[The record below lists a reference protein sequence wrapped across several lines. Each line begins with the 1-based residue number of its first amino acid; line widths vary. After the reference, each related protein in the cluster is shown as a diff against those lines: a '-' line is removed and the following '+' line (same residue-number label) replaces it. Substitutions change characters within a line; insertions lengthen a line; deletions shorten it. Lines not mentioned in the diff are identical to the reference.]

1 MIETKLSLF
10 SLQEELE
17 TQQATVTSENSELFF
32 EAGNCSGH
40 IFEETVPEEYL
51 ILSDPLNTSDHE
63 SIIRTLCSHI
73 GYCNKNNLNAGH
85 PYGAMLDVK
94 ELRLGHLDTYA
105 YFFTK
110 VIDRPD
116 GFPHYRKPAGT
127 YAAAY
132 LKGDYYDSEAI
143 YRKIFQWIDNHGFR
157 TGQYSYK
164 EAIIDKLAAA
174 SQEEYLTK
182 ISCRFFRKA
191 EMSPVSILLFS
202 IETGGLIRL
211 LIAPYNAAS

>member
-51 ILSDPLNTSDHE
+51 
-63 SIIRTLCSHI
+63 
-73 GYCNKNNLNAGH
+73 
-85 PYGAMLDVK
+85 
-94 ELRLGHLDTYA
+94 
-105 YFFTK
+105 
-110 VIDRPD
+110 
-116 GFPHYRKPAGT
+116 
-127 YAAAY
+127 
-132 LKGDYYDSEAI
+132 
-143 YRKIFQWIDNHGFR
+143 
-157 TGQYSYK
+157 
-164 EAIIDKLAAA
+164 
-174 SQEEYLTK
+174 TK

>member
-1 MIETKLSLF
+1 MKPISCKSNGFPLSSSRKIRQMIETKLSLF

-40 IFEETVPEEYL
+40 IFEETVPEEYM

-63 SIIRTLCSHI
+63 STIRTLCSHI
-73 GYCNKNNLNAGH
+73 GYCNKNNLN
-85 PYGAMLDVK
+85 
-94 ELRLGHLDTYA
+94 
-105 YFFTK
+105 
-110 VIDRPD
+110 
-116 GFPHYRKPAGT
+116 
-127 YAAAY
+127 
-132 LKGDYYDSEAI
+132 
-143 YRKIFQWIDNHGFR
+143 
-157 TGQYSYK
+157 
-164 EAIIDKLAAA
+164 A

-202 IETGGLIRL
+202 IETGGTYSLTYSTL
-211 LIAPYNAAS
+211 